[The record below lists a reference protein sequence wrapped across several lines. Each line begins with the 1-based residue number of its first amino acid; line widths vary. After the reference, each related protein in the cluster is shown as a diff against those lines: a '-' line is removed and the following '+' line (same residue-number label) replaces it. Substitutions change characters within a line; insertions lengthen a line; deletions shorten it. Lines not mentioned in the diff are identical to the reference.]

1 MIIYTTYIYIYITFV
16 ATTTNQSGL
25 WLLNRTTK
33 SYAPCWFH
41 WAEWYQNIIHVFYR
55 IHAKI
60 CHLFSISE
68 STHRKY
74 RMHDFF
80 VKSKSLKITTVV
92 CLLVHCWFSSDEFG
106 AIFNVR
112 NAGNGPCTPKPG
124 TSSGRVAV
132 LWTSRS
138 IIWRWPAE
146 DLCRKPPGG
155 STFTFAR
162 CYIQSYLNLM
172 LVHPIIKWYL
182 GSGIWNAVNC
192 NCELL
197 TDHRE
202 APILSTARLANE
214 WARVLQLKRSRK
226 YSHYTVASWLAVEVV
241 YFQIY
246 VTKLHYVIVKLKST

>member
-1 MIIYTTYIYIYITFV
+1 MIGPKMNIRIRK
-16 ATTTNQSGL
+16 SGGVWRHHNPWKARRQL
-25 WLLNRTTK
+25 QIQFCKPK
-33 SYAPCWFH
+33 SDW
-41 WAEWYQNIIHVFYR
+41 N
-55 IHAKI
+55 
-60 CHLFSISE
+60 
-68 STHRKY
+68 
-74 RMHDFF
+74 
-80 VKSKSLKITTVV
+80 
-92 CLLVHCWFSSDEFG
+92 WFSSDEFG

-112 NAGNGPCTPKPG
+112 NAGNGACTPKPG

-192 NCELL
+192 WQITGKRPFGALL
-197 TDHRE
+197 DLPMNERGSYSWRDRANT
-202 APILSTARLANE
+202 PITRWHHGSPLKWLIS
-214 WARVLQLKRSRK
+214 RVTSPN
-226 YSHYTVASWLAVEVV
+226 YIT
-241 YFQIY
+241 
-246 VTKLHYVIVKLKST
+246 

>member
-1 MIIYTTYIYIYITFV
+1 MLV
-16 ATTTNQSGL
+16 AWSGRKWISASENRVAL
-25 WLLNRTTK
+25 WRHHNPWKARRQLQIQFCKPK
-33 SYAPCWFH
+33 SDW
-41 WAEWYQNIIHVFYR
+41 N
-55 IHAKI
+55 
-60 CHLFSISE
+60 
-68 STHRKY
+68 
-74 RMHDFF
+74 
-80 VKSKSLKITTVV
+80 
-92 CLLVHCWFSSDEFG
+92 WFSSDEFG

-202 APILSTARLANE
+202 APIWSTARLANE

>member
-1 MIIYTTYIYIYITFV
+1 MIGPKMNIRIRK
-16 ATTTNQSGL
+16 SGGVWRHHNPWKARRQL
-25 WLLNRTTK
+25 QIQFCKPK
-33 SYAPCWFH
+33 SDW
-41 WAEWYQNIIHVFYR
+41 N
-55 IHAKI
+55 
-60 CHLFSISE
+60 
-68 STHRKY
+68 
-74 RMHDFF
+74 
-80 VKSKSLKITTVV
+80 
-92 CLLVHCWFSSDEFG
+92 WFSSDEFG

-112 NAGNGPCTPKPG
+112 NAGNGPCTLKPG

-192 NCELL
+192 WQITGKRPFGALL
-197 TDHRE
+197 DLPMNERGSCSWRDRANT
-202 APILSTARLANE
+202 PITRWHHGSP
-214 WARVLQLKRSRK
+214 LKWLISRFTSPN
-226 YSHYTVASWLAVEVV
+226 YIT
-241 YFQIY
+241 
-246 VTKLHYVIVKLKST
+246 